1 MRRRAHRLR
10 GDNEARCKMSA
21 VEAVADWMPQSED
34 ALGEGGAA
42 IDMCDVS
49 RSFGNVTAVDHVSLS
64 ISSGEFFTLLGP
76 SGSGKTTL
84 LQLVAGF
91 QEPDSGDI
99 RVDGKTVSGLPPFR
113 RGIGVVFQSY
123 ALFPHMSVFENV
135 AFPLRVRKVGRAEI
149 VSRVHKALDLVHMAD
164 YGQRRPS
171 QLSGGQQQRVALARA
186 LVFGPRLLLMDEP
199 LSALDAKLRKVMRAE
214 IKSLQRNIGVTVIY
228 VTHDQDEA
236 LALSDRIAVMRNGRV
251 EQLAAPAE
259 LYERPESS
267 FVASFIGDSN
277 LLEAQVLG
285 REGEN
290 LVLSVAGRYKFKCRH
305 PHPVSRDAAVH
316 LAIRPE
322 HVMLSP
328 DSSAS
333 NVASGQVIATSF
345 GGDHIA
351 VDMDI
356 GNGVKLTAKLRV
368 PVAPEIGSQLT
379 VGWTS
384 ERSVVLVD
392 DPSHEKASP
401 P

>member
-1 MRRRAHRLR
+1 
-10 GDNEARCKMSA
+10 MSA
-21 VEAVADWMPQSED
+21 IEAAEWSKD

-42 IDMCDVS
+42 IEMCDVS
-49 RSFGNVTAVDHVSLS
+49 RSFGDVMAVDHVSLS
-64 ISSGEFFTLLGP
+64 VSSGEFFTLLGP

-149 VSRVHKALDLVHMAD
+149 ISCVHKALDLVHMVD
-164 YGQRRPS
+164 YAQRRPS

-236 LALSDRIAVMRNGRV
+236 LALSDRVAVMRNGRV

-259 LYERPESS
+259 LYERPASR

-277 LLEAQVLG
+277 LLEAQVLC

-290 LVLSVAGRYKFKCRH
+290 LILSVAGRYTFKCRY
-305 PHPVSRDAAVH
+305 PQPVRRNAAVH
-316 LAIRPE
+316 LAVRPE

-328 DSSAS
+328 DSSTS
-333 NVASGQVIATSF
+333 NVAFGEVIATSF

-356 GNGVKLTAKLRV
+356 GYGVKLTAKFRL
-368 PVAPEIGSQLT
+368 PVGSRPKIGSQLT
-379 VGWTS
+379 IGWAS
-384 ERSVVLVD
+384 EQSVVLVD
-392 DPSHEKASP
+392 EP
-401 P
+401 PH